1 MAAKSNVSSKNA
13 SSNISFKD
21 SIKTKLVSILLAV
34 ATVPLTI
41 AVIVSYQ
48 TSTTK
53 AKNDALNLLTSDAKV
68 VEGKF
73 ATIVQQNV
81 IALQTC
87 ASAQSTIDYLKTF
100 NQSGADKK
108 RELILAQ
115 MDAINTNINDGN
127 TNCILSISTGDQL
140 IRTDRK
146 DSTNIADRAYF
157 QECWANKE
165 ALTLPFFTVSL
176 QITLKTD
183 ISWIKPEQLPHIHNL
198 RSHRKMNP

>member
-21 SIKTKLVSILLAV
+21 SIKTKLVAILLAV
-34 ATVPLTI
+34 AAVPLTI

-81 IALQTC
+81 IALQT
-87 ASAQSTIDYLKTF
+87 
-100 NQSGADKK
+100 
-108 RELILAQ
+108 
-115 MDAINTNINDGN
+115 
-127 TNCILSISTGDQL
+127 
-140 IRTDRK
+140 
-146 DSTNIADRAYF
+146 
-157 QECWANKE
+157 
-165 ALTLPFFTVSL
+165 
-176 QITLKTD
+176 
-183 ISWIKPEQLPHIHNL
+183 
-198 RSHRKMNP
+198 